1 MAGITRIAPYNSASY
16 HDASIDIETYMP
28 GFYASYSGWSNNS
41 SGYAGCATVPIGTS
55 GMPMTRNYLYGYL
68 RDAHQKKM
76 TWADN
81 YGQSIFDTT
90 GSGGS
95 SNRSY
100 YQWASIYHRDV
111 TFEGIPETESN
122 QIDFYK
128 PISGIPICS
137 KFIPCPYY
145 MPDDFVFIQS
155 STTPNAV
162 DYRVGDTVTVSGNEK
177 YSVVVPS
184 TRQNI
189 NGLSDP
195 NGTTHTAS
203 LMLCVRVAN

>member
-1 MAGITRIAPYNSASY
+1 
-16 HDASIDIETYMP
+16 
-28 GFYASYSGWSNNS
+28 
-41 SGYAGCATVPIGTS
+41 
-55 GMPMTRNYLYGYL
+55 
-68 RDAHQKKM
+68 
-76 TWADN
+76 
-81 YGQSIFDTT
+81 
-90 GSGGS
+90 
-95 SNRSY
+95 
-100 YQWASIYHRDV
+100 
-111 TFEGIPETESN
+111 
-122 QIDFYK
+122 
-128 PISGIPICS
+128 
-137 KFIPCPYY
+137 

-162 DYRVGDTVTVSGNEK
+162 EYRVGDTVTVSGNEK